1 MTAGRSLTAM
11 VLAGG
16 GGSRFRS
23 ARPKVVHAML
33 GRPMLL
39 WALQAA
45 HEAGA
50 TRIVVVVS
58 PEIETDVRA
67 LVAAMPEVVLALQPV
82 KNGTGGA
89 VQFGLAQV
97 PADGDLLVVCGD
109 TPLLRGSTLSQFVA
123 DHRAARAVATVLSGV
138 PADAGRYGRIV
149 RDSQG
154 RAQAI
159 VEYADATDGQKK
171 IAEVNTGVWAFDLAW
186 LRAAIAQLKPEN
198 AQAEL
203 YLTDLLAAAYAQQR
217 SHAWVGQDF
226 GEFGGIN
233 TRQEF
238 AAAWDLLQQRVLDQ
252 LQASG
257 VSLIGHGFRIEPGV
271 QLGRDCV
278 VYAPATLTGHTRL
291 GEAVV
296 VETGCVLHNAQV
308 EAGVQI
314 KPYTLIEDARVGQAA
329 TVGPFARLRP
339 ATDLAEGVH
348 IGNFV
353 ELKKARVGKGS
364 KINHLSYVGDAE
376 VGAGANIGAG
386 TITCNYDGVHKH
398 TTVIGDGAFIG
409 SNTSLVAP
417 VTVGARAITGAGS
430 VITRSVPDEALAVE
444 RSDQREVAGY
454 AQRRVRPK
462 KAGSQ

>member
-1 MTAGRSLTAM
+1 MSAAHRLTAM

-23 ARPKVVHAML
+23 ARPKVVHPML

-45 HEAGA
+45 REAGSD
-50 TRIVVVVS
+50 RIVVVVS
-58 PEIETDVRA
+58 PEIEADVRA
-67 LVAAMPEVVLALQPV
+67 LVEPMPDVSLALQPI

-89 VQFGLAQV
+89 VQFGL
-97 PADGDLLVVCGD
+97 PAVDGEGDLLVVCGD
-109 TPLLRGSTLSQFVA
+109 TPLLRGTTLATFVA
-123 DHRAARAVATVLSGV
+123 DHRRAVAAATVLSAV

-149 RDSQG
+149 RDSHGCAQG
-154 RAQAI
+154 I
-159 VEYADATDGQKK
+159 VEFADATEGQKK
-171 IAEVNTGVWAFDLAW
+171 IAEVNTGVWAFDLTW
-186 LRAAIAQLKPEN
+186 LRNAIAGLRPDN

-203 YLTDLLAAAYAQQR
+203 YLTDLLASAYAQKR
-217 SHAWVGQDF
+217 SHAWVAQDF

-238 AAAWDLLQQRVLDQ
+238 ADAWSVLQQRVLDQ
-252 LQASG
+252 LMAQG
-257 VSLIGHGFRIEPGV
+257 VTLIGREFRIEPTV
-271 QLGRDCV
+271 TVGRDSV
-278 VYAPATLTGHTRL
+278 LYAPVTLTGATVL
-291 GEAVV
+291 GESVV
-296 VETGCVLHNAQV
+296 VETGCAVHDAQL
-308 EAGVQI
+308 ATGVHA
-314 KPYTLIEDARVGQAA
+314 KPYTIIEGARVGAA
-329 TVGPFARLRP
+329 AVLGPFARLRP
-339 ATDLAEGVH
+339 DTELAEDVH

-353 ELKKARVGKGS
+353 ELKKTRVAQGS

-376 VGAGANIGAG
+376 VGAGVNIGAG
-386 TITCNYDGVHKH
+386 TITCNYDGVLKH
-398 TTVIGDGAFIG
+398 RTVIGEGAFIG

-454 AQRRVRPK
+454 GRRRTR
-462 KAGSQ
+462 KAESR